1 MFSVRLKELRERN
14 GYTSQQSFADKFGV
28 AQSTV
33 GGWESGKREPNYSTT
48 IKLANFFGVTIDE
61 LLGIVPLTDSGC
73 GYWDG
78 HKLQQYRKSNGENA
92 DYVARSI
99 GVSNSVYLAIECG
112 EREPSLEML
121 CKLADHFGTSTDDL
135 LNFVWRPC
143 VNGKPAVGD
152 FHITPK
158 EQHLVELYR
167 NASQK
172 DKDIVNFTLGY
183 DGDNEAV
190 PSENVG

>member
-61 LLGIVPLTDSGC
+61 LIGVVPLTDSAC
-73 GYWDG
+73 GNWDG
-78 HKLQQYRKSNGENA
+78 YKLKQLRESRG
-92 DYVARSI
+92 DIVSYVAKSV
-99 GVSNSVYLAIECG
+99 GVTDAVYLAIECG
-112 EREPSLEML
+112 KREPSLDIL
-121 CKLADHFGTSTDDL
+121 CKLADHFCVSTDVL
-135 LNFVWRPC
+135 LNFTWSPY
-143 VNGKPAVGD
+143 VNGKPAVGE
-152 FHITPK
+152 FHITPA
-158 EQHLVELYR
+158 EQHLIELYR

-172 DKDIVNFTLGY
+172 DKGIVDLTLDY
-183 DGDNEAV
+183 NSDGEAV